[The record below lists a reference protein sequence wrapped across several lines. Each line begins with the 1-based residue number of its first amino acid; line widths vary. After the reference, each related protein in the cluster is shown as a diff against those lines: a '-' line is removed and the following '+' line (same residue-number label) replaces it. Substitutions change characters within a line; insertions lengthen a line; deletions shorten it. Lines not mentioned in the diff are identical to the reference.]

1 MVSFIP
7 WPLYP
12 GIRAL
17 SSRLS
22 ERCRD
27 ETQRLLLTGINP
39 EFLYLIARALGQLLI
54 ITAFSINTYN
64 LRQNGNFQ
72 QHRESTNFFN

>member
-1 MVSFIP
+1 MP

-17 SSRLS
+17 NSRLS
-22 ERCRD
+22 ERCR
-27 ETQRLLLTGINP
+27 EEIHRLLLTGINP
-39 EFLYLIARALGQLLI
+39 EFLHLLALALGQLLI

-64 LRQNGNFQ
+64 LRQKIDKQ
-72 QHRESTNFFN
+72 L